1 MINYPDKPIAP
12 DVEGTDF
19 EGQGDGQPSEINPG
33 EVGNNTE
40 VDLDTRKIQNYPNQ
54 NPNEFDDQQ
63 PFE

>member
-1 MINYPDKPIAP
+1 MTNYPDKPIAP

-19 EGQGDGQPSEINPG
+19 EGQGDGQPAEVNPG

-40 VDLDTRKIQNYPNQ
+40 VDLDTQKIQNYPGHSN
-54 NPNEFDDQQ
+54 DDQL